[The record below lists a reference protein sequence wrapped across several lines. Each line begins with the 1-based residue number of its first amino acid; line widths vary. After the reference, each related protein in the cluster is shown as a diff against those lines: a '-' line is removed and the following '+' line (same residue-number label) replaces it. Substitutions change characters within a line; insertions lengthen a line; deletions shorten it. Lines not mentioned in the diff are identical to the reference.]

1 MKGPKAQKLYDMLKF
16 SQLRLMHEQILH
28 SHLICHAC
36 YIIIPTIYL
45 FLMFFFPYKY
55 PYFLYLDYIYF
66 LAVLSAAP
74 SGYIFFVFYIRKR
87 SYAAMFVCKS

>member
-1 MKGPKAQKLYDMLKF
+1 MLYHN
-16 SQLRLMHEQILH
+16 SY
-28 SHLICHAC
+28 HLF
-36 YIIIPTIYL
+36 IYNV
-45 FLMFFFPYKY
+45 FFPYKY

>member
-1 MKGPKAQKLYDMLKF
+1 MKLCRIVKSSPKFVVFFLNEFKLYIISLKTMKGPKAQKLYDMLKF

-45 FLMFFFPYKY
+45 FLMFFF
-55 PYFLYLDYIYF
+55 LTNIL
-66 LAVLSAAP
+66 
-74 SGYIFFVFYIRKR
+74 IF
-87 SYAAMFVCKS
+87 CT